1 MSSALTLYRLQQID
15 NRLKQ
20 VTARI
25 NLIQSQLDNNVELQD
40 ASSRLNL
47 AQVAFHEIEH
57 DLSDAENKT
66 NNFRVKLNIAE
77 SNLYAGRIQS
87 PKELQDLQKEIVSI
101 KKNMAD
107 SEDKQ
112 LDLMIR
118 LETSSI
124 ELENAK
130 KHMDMTKGK
139 VIAENST
146 LMAELLSLQKDSDN
160 LNIQRQAVIPTID
173 EATIGQYENLRIKR
187 SGFAVSQVIDNACD
201 ACGAALTPAYA
212 QSVHTSS
219 RLVLCPMCGRILY
232 SN

>member
-25 NLIQSQLDNNVELQD
+25 NLIQAQLDTNVELQE
-40 ASSRLNL
+40 ATSRLNS
-47 AQVAFHEIEH
+47 AQVTSHTLEQELIE
-57 DLSDAENKT
+57 AEKKT
-66 NNFRVKLNIAE
+66 NSFRVKLNIAE
-77 SNLYAGRIQS
+77 SNLYAGRIQN
-87 PKELQDLQKEIVSI
+87 PKELQDLQKDITSI

-107 SEDKQ
+107 CEDKQ
-112 LDLMIR
+112 LDIMIR
-118 LETSSI
+118 LEASAL

-130 KHMDMTKGK
+130 KNMDVTKGK

-146 LMAELLSLQKDSDN
+146 LMAELITLQKDSEN
-160 LNIQRQAVIPTID
+160 LNVQRQAVIPTID
-173 EATIGQYENLRIKR
+173 ETTLGQYENLRIKR
-187 SGFAVSQVIDNACD
+187 SGFAVSQVIENACD
-201 ACGAALTPAYA
+201 ACGSALTPAYA